1 MEELII
7 KHILKKGELTKAAG
21 SWNAFKGELLPPF
34 ALSQPQGGLDG
45 VERGSAWGAVF
56 RLSRAGF
63 YSDLN
68 PDTVCNPRQVLPLS
82 WESSFLLEF
91 ACLLQC
97 TCDLW
102 GREED
107 NVPKLRTFWECL
119 GRTEVLW
126 AAGALLV
133 KTLLPP
139 WPHQYFA
146 RKQLSSWQLWCSR
159 HPQWHQET
167 ALKGGIFLN
176 GRDSPHFPN
185 LRSKTVALEFPE
197 IREVGWFFFSFFL
210 CGFFIVLFFS
220 LQKTVRQKSFLLSY
234 SWRKKEVKQWTLL
247 HAKFCL
253 PFSYKI
259 REETHFLI
267 HWNWSGSQSC

>member
-1 MEELII
+1 MLS
-7 KHILKKGELTKAAG
+7 KG
-21 SWNAFKGELLPPF
+21 NCCPPF

-119 GRTEVLW
+119 GWTEVLW
-126 AAGALLV
+126 AARSLAGENTPASLASSIFCQEAAELLAALMF
-133 KTLLPP
+133 
-139 WPHQYFA
+139 QA
-146 RKQLSSWQLWCSR
+146 SS
-159 HPQWHQET
+159 
-167 ALKGGIFLN
+167 
-176 GRDSPHFPN
+176 
-185 LRSKTVALEFPE
+185 VAPGNSFERGDFPE
-197 IREVGWFFFSFFL
+197 
-210 CGFFIVLFFS
+210 
-220 LQKTVRQKSFLLSY
+220 
-234 SWRKKEVKQWTLL
+234 
-247 HAKFCL
+247 
-253 PFSYKI
+253 
-259 REETHFLI
+259 
-267 HWNWSGSQSC
+267 